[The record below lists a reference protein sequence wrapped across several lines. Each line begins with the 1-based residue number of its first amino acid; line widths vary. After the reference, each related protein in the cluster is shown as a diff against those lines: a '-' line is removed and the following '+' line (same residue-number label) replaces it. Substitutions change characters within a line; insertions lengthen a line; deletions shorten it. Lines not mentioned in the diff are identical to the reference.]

1 MPIVIKAQ
9 GNESTFDVIKKF
21 KKAVVASNIVQIA
34 KDRAVYQ
41 KPSRLRAVKKIAK
54 NRLHKRAR
62 KLKKMKNI
70 SPLVLQ
76 RIAERL
82 SQ

>member
-1 MPIVIKAQ
+1 MPIIIRAQ

-21 KKAVVASNIVQIA
+21 KKAVMATNIVQLT
-34 KDRAVYQ
+34 KDRAVFQ

-54 NRLHKRAR
+54 SRLHKRAR

-76 RIAERL
+76 RIGERL